1 MRVLSGIQPSGAL
14 HIGNYFGALKQF
26 IELQHKYDGLYF
38 VANLHALTSL
48 HDPAALRAATLEV
61 AVSFLALGL
70 DPEVAT
76 IFVQSDIP
84 EVTELTWLLACVTPV
99 GLLERC
105 HAYKDKV
112 SQGIPAEHGLL
123 TYPVLMAAD
132 ILIYDSHLV
141 PVGQDQKQHVEVTR
155 DLAERFNSRYNQEV
169 FVIPDPLILEEVA
182 VVPGLDGRKMSKS
195 YGNTID
201 IFDEPAVLKK
211 KIMSL
216 KTDSAP
222 VEAPKDPD
230 ASHLFQLF
238 RLFAPEPETLEMRR
252 LFLEGGAAYGEVKK
266 RTAEL
271 AIDYFAEAREKRKD
285 LLAHP
290 AQVRE
295 ILDAGAARARSLA
308 RVTLDRA
315 REACGV
321 W

>member
-26 IELQHKYDGLYF
+26 IELQHSYDGLYF
-38 VANLHALTSL
+38 IANYHALTSL

-70 DPEVAT
+70 DPEKAT

-84 EVTELTWLLACVTPV
+84 EVPELTWMLSCVTPV

-112 SQGIPAEHGLL
+112 AQGLPAEHGLFA
-123 TYPVLMAAD
+123 YPVLMAAD
-132 ILIYDSHLV
+132 ILIYDSNLV

-155 DLAERFNSRYNQEV
+155 DIAQRFNNRYGEV
-169 FVIPDPLILEEVA
+169 FTIPEALILPEVA

-195 YGNTID
+195 YGNTIE
-201 IFDEPAVLKK
+201 IFDEPEVLRRKV
-211 KIMSL
+211 MSV
-216 KTDSAP
+216 KTDSTP
-222 VEAPKDPD
+222 VEAPKNPD
-230 ASHLFQLF
+230 TCNAFALF
-238 RLFAPEPETLEMRR
+238 RLVAPPEELAEVRR
-252 LFLEGGAAYGEVKK
+252 LYLEGGAAYGEVKK

-271 AIDYFAEAREKRKD
+271 MADYFAEAREKRKE

-290 AQVRE
+290 EQVRE
-295 ILDAGAARARSLA
+295 VLAAGAARARSLA

-315 REACGV
+315 REACGI

>member
-26 IELQHKYDGLYF
+26 IELQHSYDGLYF
-38 VANLHALTSL
+38 IANYHALTSL

-70 DPEVAT
+70 DPEKAT
-76 IFVQSDIP
+76 IFVQSDVP
-84 EVTELTWLLACVTPV
+84 EVPELTWMLSCVTPV

-112 SQGIPAEHGLL
+112 AQGLPAEHGLFA
-123 TYPVLMAAD
+123 YPVLMAAD
-132 ILIYDSHLV
+132 ILIYDSNLV

-155 DLAERFNSRYNQEV
+155 DIALRFNNRYGEV
-169 FVIPDPLILEEVA
+169 FTIPEALILPEVA

-195 YGNTID
+195 YGNTIE
-201 IFDEPAVLKK
+201 IFDEPEVLRKK
-211 KIMSL
+211 VMSV
-216 KTDSAP
+216 KTDSTP
-222 VEAPKDPD
+222 VEAPKNPETCN
-230 ASHLFQLF
+230 AFALF
-238 RLFAPEPETLEMRR
+238 RLVAPPEELAEVRR
-252 LFLEGGAAYGEVKK
+252 LYLEGGAAYGEVKK

-271 AIDYFAEAREKRKD
+271 MADYFAEAREKRKE

-290 AQVRE
+290 EQVRE
-295 ILDAGAARARSLA
+295 VLAAGAARARSLA

-315 REACGV
+315 REACGI